1 MYSVVW
7 LVGAMEHFFRVAEP
21 QELAV
26 EAKVHGQDAAIE
38 IEKKVFAFALNRA
51 DAPAFRDACDLRRFL
66 WPRDDGV
73 QNVNAANPATLD
85 ERAKCARYGFNFRE
99 FRHGLY

>member
-1 MYSVVW
+1 MYSAVW
-7 LVGAMEHFFRVAEP
+7 LVGATEHFFRVAEP

-38 IEKKVFAFALNRA
+38 IEKKVFAFALNGV
-51 DAPAFRDACDLRRFL
+51 DVPAFRGACDLRRFL
-66 WPRDDGV
+66 WLRGDGV
-73 QNVNAANPATLD
+73 QNVDAANPAALD
-85 ERAKCARYGFNFRE
+85 ERAECARYGFNFRE